1 VVVYVMAYVHIGF
14 SATLNVVEAAP
25 QVTVS
30 VPPRMAPLGQGPEPP
45 LTGMVNTSPC
55 SDGQAVEPIRY

>member
-25 QVTVS
+25 QV
-30 VPPRMAPLGQGPEPP
+30 
-45 LTGMVNTSPC
+45 NTSPC